1 MGFKETAAKVAPAES
16 ARGGRGSPRT
26 CCWGGRIFRD
36 EKLPVGAGV
45 GGAWLYRVEEM
56 RATVS
61 ELRLPGQALPPAPRW
76 RPASGWKL
84 TEGRSREGNSPKMRV
99 IRVGTRKSQLARIQ
113 ADSVVA
119 MLKDL
124 YPGLQFEM
132 VAMSTT
138 GDKILDTA
146 LSKIGEKSLFTKELE
161 YALEKNEVDL
171 VVHSL
176 KDLPTVLP
184 PAFTIGAVCKRE
196 SPYDAVI
203 FHPKY
208 AGQTLG
214 TLPEKSVIG
223 TSSLRRAAQ
232 LQRKFPHLEFKSI
245 RGNLNTRLRK
255 LDEQQEFSAII
266 LAAAGLQRMGWQS
279 RVGQLLYPEECLY
292 AVGQGALGVEVRAK
306 DQEVLDLVRVLHD
319 PETLLRCI
327 AERAFLRHLEGGCSV
342 PVAVHTVLKDG
353 QLYLTGGVWSLDG
366 SDSLKETMQT
376 TINVLAQHED
386 GPEDD
391 VQRVGIT
398 ARNISQGAQMAA
410 ENLGIS
416 LANLLLNKGAKK
428 ILDVARQLNDAH

>member
-1 MGFKETAAKVAPAES
+1 MSDNGNAAATAHSHHLSRDGLLDPVSGYYSNSNSGSCYCFPQVSVSLDPRRGQKVL
-16 ARGGRGSPRT
+16 RQ
-26 CCWGGRIFRD
+26 
-36 EKLPVGAGV
+36 
-45 GGAWLYRVEEM
+45 EE
-56 RATVS
+56 
-61 ELRLPGQALPPAPRW
+61 
-76 RPASGWKL
+76 
-84 TEGRSREGNSPKMRV
+84 NSPKMRV

-113 ADSVVA
+113 TDSVVA
-119 MLKDL
+119 VLKAL
-124 YPGLQFEM
+124 YPGLQFEI

-161 YALEKNEVDL
+161 HALEKNEVDL

-184 PAFTIGAVCKRE
+184 PGFTIGAICKRE
-196 SPYDAVI
+196 NPYDAVV
-203 FHPKY
+203 FHPKFV
-208 AGQTLG
+208 GKTLE
-214 TLPEKSVIG
+214 TLPEKSVVG

-245 RGNLNTRLRK
+245 WTMDQQRGNLNTRLRK
-255 LDEQQEFSAII
+255 LDEFQEFSAII
-266 LAAAGLQRMGWQS
+266 LAAAGLQRMGWQH
-279 RVGQLLYPEECLY
+279 RVGQILHPEECMY

-306 DQEVLDLVRVLHD
+306 DQDILDLVGVLHD

-342 PVAVHTVLKDG
+342 PVAVHTAMKDG

-366 SDSLKETMQT
+366 SDSMQETMQA
-376 TINVLAQHED
+376 TICVTAQHED

-391 VQRVGIT
+391 PQLVGIT
-398 ARNISQGAQMAA
+398 ARNIPRQAQLAA

-416 LANLLLNKGAKK
+416 LASLLLNKGAKN

>member
-1 MGFKETAAKVAPAES
+1 MSRSGDA
-16 ARGGRGSPRT
+16 
-26 CCWGGRIFRD
+26 
-36 EKLPVGAGV
+36 
-45 GGAWLYRVEEM
+45 
-56 RATVS
+56 ATVD
-61 ELRLPGQALPPAPRW
+61 
-76 RPASGWKL
+76 
-84 TEGRSREGNSPKMRV
+84 GNKSKMRV

-113 ADSVVA
+113 TDSVVA
-119 MLKDL
+119 MLKDI
-124 YPGLQFEM
+124 YPGLQFEII
-132 VAMSTT
+132 AMSTT

-208 AGQTLG
+208 TGQTLG
-214 TLPEKSVIG
+214 TLPERSVIG

-232 LQRKFPHLEFKSI
+232 LQRKFPHLEFRSI

-292 AVGQGALGVEVRAK
+292 AVGQ
-306 DQEVLDLVRVLHD
+306 
-319 PETLLRCI
+319 
-327 AERAFLRHLEGGCSV
+327 EGGCSV
-342 PVAVHTVLKDG
+342 PVAVDTTLKDG

-376 TINVLAQHED
+376 TINDSAQHED

-398 ARNISQGAQMAA
+398 AQHISQGVQRAA

-416 LANLLLNKGAKK
+416 LANLLLNKGARN

>member
-1 MGFKETAAKVAPAES
+1 MSGNGNAAAKA
-16 ARGGRGSPRT
+16 
-26 CCWGGRIFRD
+26 
-36 EKLPVGAGV
+36 
-45 GGAWLYRVEEM
+45 
-56 RATVS
+56 
-61 ELRLPGQALPPAPRW
+61 
-76 RPASGWKL
+76 
-84 TEGRSREGNSPKMRV
+84 
-99 IRVGTRKSQLARIQ
+99 LARIQ
-113 ADSVVA
+113 TDSVVA
-119 MLKDL
+119 VLKSL
-124 YPGLQFEM
+124 YPGLQFEI

-161 YALEKNEVDL
+161 HALEKNEVDL

-184 PAFTIGAVCKRE
+184 PGFTIGAVCKRE
-196 SPYDAVI
+196 NPYDAVV
-203 FHPKY
+203 FHPKFV
-208 AGQTLG
+208 GKTLE
-214 TLPEKSVIG
+214 TLPEKSVVG

-255 LDEQQEFSAII
+255 LDEFQEFSAII
-266 LAAAGLQRMGWQS
+266 LAAAGLQRMGWQH
-279 RVGQLLYPEECLY
+279 R
-292 AVGQGALGVEVRAK
+292 VGQGALGVEVRAK
-306 DQEVLDLVRVLHD
+306 DQDILDLVSVLHD

-342 PVAVHTVLKDG
+342 PVAVHTAMKDG

-366 SDSLKETMQT
+366 SDSMQETMQA
-376 TINVLAQHED
+376 TICVTAQQDD

-391 VQRVGIT
+391 PQLVGIT
-398 ARNISQGAQMAA
+398 ARNIPRQAQLAA

-416 LANLLLNKGAKK
+416 LASLLLNKGAKN

>member
-1 MGFKETAAKVAPAES
+1 MSGTGNGNGEAS
-16 ARGGRGSPRT
+16 ATTEASSPR
-26 CCWGGRIFRD
+26 
-36 EKLPVGAGV
+36 
-45 GGAWLYRVEEM
+45 
-56 RATVS
+56 
-61 ELRLPGQALPPAPRW
+61 
-76 RPASGWKL
+76 
-84 TEGRSREGNSPKMRV
+84 MRV

-113 ADSVVA
+113 TDSVVA
-119 MLKDL
+119 TLKTL
-124 YPGLQFEM
+124 YPGLRFEII
-132 VAMSTT
+132 AMSTT

-161 YALEKNEVDL
+161 HALEKNEVDL

-184 PAFTIGAVCKRE
+184 PGFTVGAICKRE
-196 SPYDAVI
+196 NPCDAVV
-203 FHPKY
+203 FHPKFV
-208 AGQTLG
+208 GKTLA
-214 TLPEKSVIG
+214 TLPERSVVG

-266 LAAAGLQRMGWQS
+266 LAVAGLQRMGWHN
-279 RVGQLLYPEECLY
+279 RVGQILHPEECMY

-306 DQEVLDLVRVLHD
+306 DQDILDLVGVLHD

-327 AERAFLRHLEGGCSV
+327 AERAFLKHLEGGCSV
-342 PVAVHTVLKDG
+342 PVAVHTAMKDG
-353 QLYLTGGVWSLDG
+353 QLYMTGGVWSLDG
-366 SDSLKETMQT
+366 SDTMQETMQAS
-376 TINVLAQHED
+376 IQAPAQHED

-391 VQRVGIT
+391 PQLVGIT
-398 ARNISQGAQMAA
+398 ARNIPRGPQLAA

-416 LANLLLNKGAKK
+416 LANLLLNKGAKN